1 MRRRRGPASH
11 GAGGGDGGFALLAVL
26 LVLTLLGVIG
36 TEFAYSM
43 RLEAS
48 MVRSYRDG
56 VIALNLAE
64 AGVQQAIREILTQ
77 AAIVGTPDDEP
88 LTFYRTGLDRLP
100 RLPRA
105 AVPLGP
111 GQFSYRITDEESR
124 IDLNLSRPDR
134 VDRLLTELGLDKQV
148 RDTVGDSLQDWRDA
162 DEEHR
167 LNGAESEDTYLR
179 LPVPYRSRN
188 SPLEDIRELLQIH
201 GVTPEIYYGHDQSLP
216 LRDFVTVHGSPQIN
230 INTAPAIVLKALGL
244 SDAEI
249 SEIEQARRAV
259 PYVVVPGK
267 FAGYGFSTT
276 TQTFRVEAEGLVAGE
291 PVTRVIAVV
300 RRQSDGQ
307 GHDTAVLAW
316 YPNPAEPARPS
327 Q

>member
-1 MRRRRGPASH
+1 M
-11 GAGGGDGGFALLAVL
+11 
-26 LVLTLLGVIG
+26 
-36 TEFAYSM
+36 
-43 RLEAS
+43 
-48 MVRSYRDG
+48 
-56 VIALNLAE
+56 
-64 AGVQQAIREILTQ
+64 
-77 AAIVGTPDDEP
+77 
-88 LTFYRTGLDRLP
+88 
-100 RLPRA
+100 
-105 AVPLGP
+105 
-111 GQFSYRITDEESR
+111 
-124 IDLNLSRPDR
+124 
-134 VDRLLTELGLDKQV
+134 

-188 SPLEDIRELLQIH
+188 GPLEDIRELLQIH
-201 GVTPEIYYGHDQSLP
+201 GVTPEIYYGHDQNPP

-307 GHDTAVLAW
+307 GHDIAVLAW
-316 YPNPAEPARPS
+316 YPNPAEPTRPPK
-327 Q
+327 

>member
-188 SPLEDIRELLQIH
+188 GPLEDIRELLQIH
-201 GVTPEIYYGHDQSLP
+201 GVTPEIYYGHDQNPP

-276 TQTFRVEAEGLVAGE
+276 TQTFRVEAEGLVASE

-307 GHDTAVLAW
+307 GHDIAVLAW
-316 YPNPAEPARPS
+316 YPNPAEPTRPPK
-327 Q
+327 